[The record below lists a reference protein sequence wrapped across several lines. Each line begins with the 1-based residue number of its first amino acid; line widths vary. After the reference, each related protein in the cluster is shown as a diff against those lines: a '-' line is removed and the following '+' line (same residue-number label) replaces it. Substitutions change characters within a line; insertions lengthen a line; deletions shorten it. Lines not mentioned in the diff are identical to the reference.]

1 MALFMVFSALEVL
14 PLANC
19 PVDLRQRLADYTRL
33 AWVEADVAGPHGGDA
48 MTHLTAAQVEHLA
61 EVLRERERVLREEI
75 RAQLLLSEQQHHV
88 DLAGLVHDEADD
100 AVASMLADLDL
111 AAIHRDVQEL
121 REVQSATTRLQ
132 TRNYGVCMKCGID
145 IAYERLA
152 AQPAARRC
160 IECENKHERM
170 YAHDESPKL

>member
-1 MALFMVFSALEVL
+1 
-14 PLANC
+14 
-19 PVDLRQRLADYTRL
+19 
-33 AWVEADVAGPHGGDA
+33 
-48 MTHLTAAQVEHLA
+48 MTSHLTAAQLERFA
-61 EVLRERERVLREEI
+61 QVLRDRERVLRNEI

-100 AVASMLADLDL
+100 AVASMLEDLDL

-121 REVQSATTRLQ
+121 REVEAAMTRLQ
-132 TRNYGVCMKCGID
+132 ARDYGVCMKCGVD

-160 IECENKHERM
+160 IECENQREKTYGHG
-170 YAHDESPKL
+170 